1 MASGVKC
8 NQACI
13 DAFNDLKLRKTY
25 RYILFHIYNNEEI
38 QILRKADRSATYDDF
53 KQDLL
58 DAMDEGEGR
67 YAVFDYECPTKMPTL
82 IFVSWTPSVLNI
94 RKKLIYAAS
103 KDAIQKKLIG
113 IKHAV
118 EANDLDEIEEEEIRK
133 KFE

>member
-1 MASGVKC
+1 QVGYIS
-8 NQACI
+8 
-13 DAFNDLKLRKTY
+13 FLSPLKGGFCF
-25 RYILFHIYNNEEI
+25 RYG
-38 QILRKADRSATYDDF
+38 ATYDDF

-67 YAVFDYECPTKMPTL
+67 YAVFDYECPMKMPTL
-82 IFVSWTPSVLNI
+82 IFVSWYANRKSKWHLFRTPSVLNI